1 MSNLLLQKTR
11 AWLGSTF
18 ALFVLFGAS
27 FTGAAVAQSSPCDY
41 RIENDWGSGAVVEIE
56 VTNTTD
62 TAIDGWSV
70 SWHYEHTTIDNHWNT
85 QLTGYKHYPNAY
97 VSLDQTLQPGT
108 SSLFARPTA

>member
-27 FTGAAVAQSSPCDY
+27 FTGAAVAQSSPCEY
-41 RIENDWGSGAVVEIE
+41 RVENDWGSGAVVEIE

-70 SWHYEHTTIDNHWNT
+70 SWHYEHTTIDNHWNA
-85 QLTGYKHYPNAY
+85 QLSGDNPYTAADVGWLL
-97 VSLDQTLQPGT
+97 SLRFL
-108 SSLFARPTA
+108 A